1 MTRTEALTTIHA
13 LPFVESV
20 NLWTKVAGKE
30 RIYIEVKRYTRD
42 GKVFGGFGGKVYIDL
57 TNGKVMKDHHGY
69 NDSCYFNSYTQ
80 AAHTEM
86 GSIAKLKE
94 IAATIEA

>member
-1 MTRTEALTTIHA
+1 MTRTEALTAIQA

-30 RIYIEVKRYTRD
+30 RIYIELRRYTKD

-57 TNGKVMKDHHGY
+57 TNGKVMKDHRGY
-69 NDSCYFNSYTQ
+69 NDTQYFNSYTL

-86 GSIAKLKE
+86 GSTAKLKE
-94 IAATIEA
+94 IAATIDA